1 MIEIK
6 NLIKNYDNTS
16 IKYNDYKIEKGDFVS
31 IIGPSGSG
39 KSTLIDLIGNF
50 ITYSSGH
57 IYIFDKEI
65 SQFRKKEKNI
75 LIKRLGIMSSNSLL
89 LSDLS
94 VIENIKLPQLIHK
107 NQIEE
112 RHMSYLINKLNIE
125 NLLLKYPM
133 SLSTGQRQRV
143 LLARAMILKPDI
155 LIADEPTS
163 NLDSENT
170 NNLIKCLVNLNDE
183 LKTTIIVATHDK
195 VVSNASKRI
204 FQLRWIIVLSS

>member
-6 NLIKNYDNTS
+6 NLVKNYDNTS
-16 IKYNDYKIEKGDFVS
+16 IKYSDYKIEKGDFVS

-39 KSTLIDLIGNF
+39 KSTLIDLIVNF
-50 ITYSSGH
+50 ITYSSGN

-65 SQFRKKEKNI
+65 SQYRRKEKNI
-75 LIKRLGIMSSNSLL
+75 LMKRLGIMSSNSLL

-107 NQIEE
+107 NQIDES
-112 RHMSYLINKLNIE
+112 HMIYLINKLNIE

-204 FQLRWIIVLSS
+204 FQLR

>member
-204 FQLRWIIVLSS
+204 FQLR

>member
-6 NLIKNYDNTS
+6 NLVKNYDNTS
-16 IKYNDYKIEKGDFVS
+16 IKYSDYKIEKGDFVS

-39 KSTLIDLIGNF
+39 KSTLIDLIVNF
-50 ITYSSGH
+50 ITYSSGN

-65 SQFRKKEKNI
+65 SQYRRKEKNI
-75 LIKRLGIMSSNSLL
+75 LMKRLGIMSSNSLL
-89 LSDLS
+89 LSDLT

-107 NQIEE
+107 NHIEDS
-112 RHMSYLINKLNIE
+112 HMSYLINKLNIE

-204 FQLRWIIVLSS
+204 FQLR

>member
-6 NLIKNYDNTS
+6 NLVKNYDNTS
-16 IKYNDYKIEKGDFVS
+16 IKYSDYKIEKGDFVS

-39 KSTLIDLIGNF
+39 KSTLIDLIVNF
-50 ITYSSGH
+50 ITYSSGN

-65 SQFRKKEKNI
+65 SQYRRKEKNI
-75 LIKRLGIMSSNSLL
+75 LMKRLGIMSSNSLL
-89 LSDLS
+89 LSDLT

-107 NQIEE
+107 NQIQES
-112 RHMSYLINKLNIE
+112 HMSYLINKLNIE

-204 FQLRWIIVLSS
+204 FQLR

>member
-6 NLIKNYDNTS
+6 NLVKNYDNTS
-16 IKYNDYKIEKGDFVS
+16 IKYSDYKIEKGDFVS

-39 KSTLIDLIGNF
+39 KSTLIDLIVNF
-50 ITYSSGH
+50 ITYSSGN

-65 SQFRKKEKNI
+65 SQYRRKEKNI
-75 LIKRLGIMSSNSLL
+75 LMKRLGIMSSNSLL
-89 LSDLS
+89 LSDLT

-112 RHMSYLINKLNIE
+112 SHMSYLINKLNIE

>member
-6 NLIKNYDNTS
+6 NLVKNYDNTS
-16 IKYNDYKIEKGDFVS
+16 IKYSDYKIEKGDFVS

-39 KSTLIDLIGNF
+39 KSTLIDLIVNF
-50 ITYSSGH
+50 ITYSSGN

-65 SQFRKKEKNI
+65 SQYRRKEKNI
-75 LIKRLGIMSSNSLL
+75 LMKRLGIMSSNSLL
-89 LSDLS
+89 LSDLT

-107 NQIEE
+107 NQIDES
-112 RHMSYLINKLNIE
+112 HMIYLINKLNIE

-204 FQLRWIIVLSS
+204 FQLR

>member
-6 NLIKNYDNTS
+6 NLVKNYDNTS
-16 IKYNDYKIEKGDFVS
+16 IKYSDYKIEKGDFVS

-39 KSTLIDLIGNF
+39 KSTLIDLIVNF
-50 ITYSSGH
+50 ITYSSGN

-65 SQFRKKEKNI
+65 SQYRGKEKNI
-75 LIKRLGIMSSNSLL
+75 LMKRLGIMSSNSLL

-112 RHMSYLINKLNIE
+112 SHMSYLINKLNIE

-204 FQLRWIIVLSS
+204 FQLR

>member
-6 NLIKNYDNTS
+6 NLVKNYDNTS
-16 IKYNDYKIEKGDFVS
+16 IKYSDYKIEKGDFVS

-39 KSTLIDLIGNF
+39 KSTLIDLIVNF
-50 ITYSSGH
+50 ITYSSGN

-65 SQFRKKEKNI
+65 SQYRRKEKNI
-75 LIKRLGIMSSNSLL
+75 LMKRLGIMSSNSLL
-89 LSDLS
+89 LSDLT

-112 RHMSYLINKLNIE
+112 SHMSYLINKLNIE
-125 NLLLKYPM
+125 NLLLKYPI

-204 FQLRWIIVLSS
+204 FQLR

>member
-6 NLIKNYDNTS
+6 NLVKNYDNTS
-16 IKYNDYKIEKGDFVS
+16 IKYSDYKIEKGDFVS

-39 KSTLIDLIGNF
+39 KSTLIDLIVNF
-50 ITYSSGH
+50 ITYSSGN

-65 SQFRKKEKNI
+65 SQYRGKEKNI
-75 LIKRLGIMSSNSLL
+75 LMKRLGVMSSNSLL

-112 RHMSYLINKLNIE
+112 SHMSYLINKLNIE

-204 FQLRWIIVLSS
+204 FQLR

>member
-6 NLIKNYDNTS
+6 NLVKNYDNTS
-16 IKYNDYKIEKGDFVS
+16 IKYSDYKIEKGDFVS

-39 KSTLIDLIGNF
+39 KSTLIDLIVNF
-50 ITYSSGH
+50 ITYSSGN

-65 SQFRKKEKNI
+65 SQYRGKEKNI
-75 LIKRLGIMSSNSLL
+75 LMKRLGIMSSNSLL
-89 LSDLS
+89 LSDLT

-112 RHMSYLINKLNIE
+112 SHMSYLINKLNIE

-204 FQLRWIIVLSS
+204 FQLR

>member
-6 NLIKNYDNTS
+6 NLVKNYDNTS
-16 IKYNDYKIEKGDFVS
+16 IKYSDYKIEKGDFVS

-39 KSTLIDLIGNF
+39 KSTLIDLIVNF
-50 ITYSSGH
+50 ITYSSGN

-65 SQFRKKEKNI
+65 SQYRRKEKNI
-75 LIKRLGIMSSNSLL
+75 LMKRLGIMSSNSLL
-89 LSDLS
+89 LSDLT

-112 RHMSYLINKLNIE
+112 SHMSYLINKLNIE

-204 FQLRWIIVLSS
+204 FQLR

>member
-6 NLIKNYDNTS
+6 NLVKNYDNTS
-16 IKYNDYKIEKGDFVS
+16 IKYSDYKIEKGDFVS

-39 KSTLIDLIGNF
+39 KSTLIDLIVNF
-50 ITYSSGH
+50 ITYSSGN

-65 SQFRKKEKNI
+65 SQYRRKEKNI
-75 LIKRLGIMSSNSLL
+75 LMKRLGIMSSNSLL

-112 RHMSYLINKLNIE
+112 SHMSYLINKLNIE

>member
-65 SQFRKKEKNI
+65 SQFRKKEKNM
-75 LIKRLGIMSSNSLL
+75 LMKRLGIMSSNSLL

-204 FQLRWIIVLSS
+204 FQLR

>member
-6 NLIKNYDNTS
+6 NLVKNYDNTS
-16 IKYNDYKIEKGDFVS
+16 IKYNDYKIVKGDFVS

-39 KSTLIDLIGNF
+39 KSTLIDLIVNF
-50 ITYSSGH
+50 ITYSSGN

-65 SQFRKKEKNI
+65 SQYRGKEKNI
-75 LIKRLGIMSSNSLL
+75 LMKRLGIMSSNSLL

-107 NQIEE
+107 NQIDES
-112 RHMSYLINKLNIE
+112 HMIYLINKLNIE

-204 FQLRWIIVLSS
+204 FQLR

>member
-6 NLIKNYDNTS
+6 NLVKNYDNTS

-204 FQLRWIIVLSS
+204 FQLR

>member
-6 NLIKNYDNTS
+6 NLVKNYDNTS
-16 IKYNDYKIEKGDFVS
+16 IKYSDYKIEKGDFVS

-39 KSTLIDLIGNF
+39 KSTLIDLIVNF
-50 ITYSSGH
+50 ITYSSGN

-65 SQFRKKEKNI
+65 SQYRGKEKNI
-75 LIKRLGIMSSNSLL
+75 LMKRLGIMSSNSLL

-107 NQIEE
+107 NQIDES
-112 RHMSYLINKLNIE
+112 HMIYLINKLNIE

-204 FQLRWIIVLSS
+204 FQLR

>member
-6 NLIKNYDNTS
+6 NLVKNYDNTS
-16 IKYNDYKIEKGDFVS
+16 IKYSDYKIEKGDFVS

-39 KSTLIDLIGNF
+39 KSTLIDLIVNF
-50 ITYSSGH
+50 ITYSSGN

-65 SQFRKKEKNI
+65 SQYRRKEKNI
-75 LIKRLGIMSSNSLL
+75 LMKRLGIMSSNSLL

-112 RHMSYLINKLNIE
+112 SHMSYLINKLNIE

-204 FQLRWIIVLSS
+204 FQLR